1 MNTPINIALYGQ
13 AKGSGGSD
21 DTRLIFTFPNQN
33 AMQTNEQWLKGLFDP
48 RDARKLIDADSVY
61 ALWSSSEGNYYGL
74 IVPANDGRN
83 GRQLLCVHVGHRL
96 ASSGRIVLSTLR
108 FLKTLL
114 IDNGIKDD
122 TLINNNLEELKNS
135 LISDNSYYQASA
147 SSSSK
152 GLRQYHGEKQLEQL
166 FTFPRQKAYKG
177 FQCIYIVSDEVDLSS
192 VVGFTHISEP
202 IKVIY
207 RVMKPL
213 PSGVSVD
220 KTDITAGDTLTIT
233 YTKEGCEPEVDSVVI
248 NGLSSKYV
256 LCVDNELYINDAE
269 RAEVRFN
276 RRVLIDFVEEGT
288 NKRINY
294 VTIRSFKGK
303 QNVADSVL
311 IAETEQTASFTAL
324 ATGYHEKNVTLNHSD
339 ILSGRYKVE
348 LKPKSAEQTIEIVFP
363 DYTSSTIKARVKQN
377 DPLYKYLQRTNGQIH
392 VSRRDFQK
400 PKYSGDNYED
410 DSSSKSF
417 WQKIP
422 NWLLYAAIAAI
433 AALLVF
439 CVWKFWP
446 SSDDNGEEAEETKT
460 EQVDSKQA
468 EPQTQEFNEADFNAD
483 LAYMKDHEQ
492 WNKLDLKT
500 DDFKNLIDY
509 ISNGQVPQ
517 AVAHPYKNND
527 LVNGHWNAI
536 LSIIEQHNDDSQFMS
551 RVPDEMRK
559 CCKNES
565 ANIQKLH
572 SALELLLQK
581 NDNHVGR
588 ETTNPSPNQAHQTTN
603 RQNSTNINRS
613 TTTNTNVTNGAS
625 ATNSSNSVNNNTT
638 RTRGSE

>member
-1 MNTPINIALYGQ
+1 MNSPINIALYGQ
-13 AKGSGGSD
+13 TKGSGGSD

-48 RDARKLIDADSVY
+48 RDARKLIDAD
-61 ALWSSSEGNYYGL
+61 
-74 IVPANDGRN
+74 PANDGRN

-422 NWLLYAAIAAI
+422 NWLLYAAMAAI
-433 AALLVF
+433 AALLIF
-439 CVWKFWP
+439 CIWKFWP
-446 SSDDNGEEAEETKT
+446 SSEESDDENGNGKI
-460 EQVDSKQA
+460 EQVD
-468 EPQTQEFNEADFNAD
+468 EPKPETQNQEFNEADLD
-483 LAYMKDHEQ
+483 YMKQNDL
-492 WNKLDLKT
+492 WDKNALKT
-500 DDFKNLIDY
+500 DELKSFIDFI
-509 ISNGQVPQ
+509 INGQVES
-517 AVAHPYKNND
+517 AFSNPYKD
-527 LVNGHWNAI
+527 VPEEKVNGYWMKCVEI
-536 LSIIEQHNDDSQFMS
+536 FEQHKDEEGFKTRVSDKMRLVSKHEIVDIKALNTALAEITRISSQD
-551 RVPDEMRK
+551 VIDHTP
-559 CCKNES
+559 
-565 ANIQKLH
+565 
-572 SALELLLQK
+572 
-581 NDNHVGR
+581 
-588 ETTNPSPNQAHQTTN
+588 NPLMKSVNPTK
-603 RQNSTNINRS
+603 
-613 TTTNTNVTNGAS
+613 S
-625 ATNSSNSVNNNTT
+625 ATVNPAPAKSKKEDSKAGDEKKSKTEEKSAAKKVVEQVEKQQ
-638 RTRGSE
+638 RVKPKDD

>member
-1 MNTPINIALYGQ
+1 MNLRINIALYGQ
-13 AKGSGGSD
+13 TKGPGGSD
-21 DTRLIFTFPNQN
+21 DTRLIYTYPNKN
-33 AMQTNEQWLKGLFDP
+33 AEQANDQWLKGLFDP
-48 RDARKLIDADSVY
+48 RDARKLIGADNVY
-61 ALWSSSEGNYYGL
+61 ALWNTSEGNYYGL

-83 GRQLLCVHVGHRL
+83 GRQMLCLHVGHRL
-96 ASSGRIVLSTLR
+96 SSSGRIVLSTLHM
-108 FLKTLL
+108 LKTLI
-114 IDNGIKDD
+114 IDNGIKDEA
-122 TLINNNLEELKNS
+122 LINNNIEELNNS
-135 LISDNSYYQASA
+135 LISDNSYYQAA

-152 GLRQYHGEKQLEQL
+152 AVRQYHGEKQLEQL
-166 FTFPRQKAYKG
+166 VTFPHQKAYKG

-446 SSDDNGEEAEETKT
+446 SSDDNGEETEETKT

-581 NDNHVGR
+581 NDNHAGR

-613 TTTNTNVTNGAS
+613 TTTNSNVTNGAS
-625 ATNSSNSVNNNTT
+625 ATNSSNSDNNNSG
-638 RTRGSE
+638 RHRAL